1 MFNQE
6 LNNQIQGKVFFF
18 TEQLNNLMAKED
30 NTYIPKTIKKIDKIV
45 NNLYTELYS
54 LVDSK
59 KVSTIE
65 DKKCGHCG

>member
-6 LNNQIQGKVFFF
+6 LNNQIQDKVFFF

>member
-1 MFNQE
+1 MSNQE
-6 LNNQIQGKVFFF
+6 LNNQIQDKVFFF

>member
-1 MFNQE
+1 MNKQV
-6 LNNQIQGKVFFF
+6 LNEQIQDKVFFF
-18 TEQLNNLMAKED
+18 TEQLNDLMAKED
-30 NTYIPKTIKKIDKIV
+30 NIYIPKTIKKIDKLV
-45 NNLYTELYS
+45 NNLYTELYG

>member
-1 MFNQE
+1 MPNQE
-6 LNNQIQGKVFFF
+6 LNNQIQDKVFFF

-30 NTYIPKTIKKIDKIV
+30 NTYIPKTVKKIDKLV
-45 NNLYTELYS
+45 NNMYLELYG

-59 KVSTIE
+59 KVSAIE

>member
-1 MFNQE
+1 MSNQE
-6 LNNQIQGKVFFF
+6 LNNQIQDKVFFF

-30 NTYIPKTIKKIDKIV
+30 NTYIPKTVKKIDKLV
-45 NNLYTELYS
+45 NNLYTELYG

-59 KVSTIE
+59 KVSAIE